1 MSTQHA
7 QYMLLFLGL
16 VVNSDQ
22 FQISQSYTLLHYI
35 TVGSWHN
42 RLTDIA
48 TVCDITTQMSVLLSH
63 W

>member
-1 MSTQHA
+1 MQHV
-7 QYMLLFLGL
+7 QYLLLFLVL
-16 VVNSDQ
+16 VVNFDW

-35 TVGSWHN
+35 AVRSWHN

-48 TVCDITTQMSVLLSH
+48 TICDITTQMSVLLSH